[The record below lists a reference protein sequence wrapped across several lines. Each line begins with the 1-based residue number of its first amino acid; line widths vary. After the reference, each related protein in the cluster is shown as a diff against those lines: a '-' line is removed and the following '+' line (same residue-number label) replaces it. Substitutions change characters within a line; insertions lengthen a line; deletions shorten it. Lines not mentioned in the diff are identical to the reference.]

1 MKILFIINIFLII
14 YHYLLYPVTL
24 YFISLFKKNK
34 YSIFDKLSD
43 KKVSILMSVYNEE
56 MVIEEKIRSIF
67 NSAFPSINIE
77 LLIISDAS
85 VDKTNE
91 IIQKLSKEF
100 PQIQFLNNKIRK
112 GKPEN
117 INFLVKKAIHPYLI
131 ITDANVLFTPTTI
144 NGLICFFKD
153 SRVGLVDSSIS
164 HKGLNKKGIS
174 LQENFYIR
182 SETKIKKLESQTFGY
197 MMGPFG
203 GCYAIRKEL
212 YRPVPKNFLVDDFY
226 INTKVL
232 ERGFLSINSTNS
244 IVVEDVSSNFNE
256 EFRRKK
262 RIATGNY
269 QNLFH
274 NTKLLFSSHFFL
286 SFYYLSHKVLRWFGW
301 LFLLNLL
308 LLSPFLYSE
317 PNFKIF
323 IIIYLLSIFA
333 AISDRIFRVFNKQ
346 ILFLRFI
353 THFYGMNLALFY
365 GFINYLKGVKTNVWQ
380 PTKRNQSK

>member
-1 MKILFIINIFLII
+1 MKTLFIINIFLII
-14 YHYLLYPVTL
+14 YNYVFYPVIL
-24 YFISLFKKNK
+24 YIISFFKKTN
-34 YSIFDKLSD
+34 YPIFDELSE
-43 KKVSILMSVYNEE
+43 KKISILMSVYNEE
-56 MVIEEKIRSIF
+56 KVIEEKIRSIF
-67 NSAFPSINIE
+67 NSSFPSKNIE
-77 LLIISDAS
+77 LLIASDAS
-85 VDKTNE
+85 SDKTNQ
-91 IIQKLSKEF
+91 IIQKLLKEF
-100 PQIQFLNNKIRK
+100 PQIQFFNNKKRK

-117 INFLVKKAIHPYLI
+117 INLLAKKALHPYLI
-131 ITDANVLFTPTTI
+131 ITDANVLFTSETI

-153 SRVGLVDSSIS
+153 SRVGLVDSSMS
-164 HKGLNKKGIS
+164 HKGLNKNGIS
-174 LQENFYIR
+174 LQENFYIH
-182 SETKIKKLESQTFGY
+182 SETKIKQLESQTFGY

-212 YRPVPKNFLVDDFY
+212 YQPVPKNFLVDDFY

-232 ERGFLSINSTNS
+232 ESGYLSINSSKS

-286 SFYYLSHKVLRWFGW
+286 SFYYLSHKVLRWFAW
-301 LFLLNLL
+301 FFLLSLL
-308 LLSPFLYSE
+308 LLSICLYSE
-317 PNFKIF
+317 TTFKIF
-323 IIIYLLSIFA
+323 IIIYLFSIFT

-353 THFYGMNLALFY
+353 THFYGMNLALFF

-380 PTKRNQSK
+380 PTKRNQSR